1 MFQEWLKK
9 YEKIKREKDIRTIG
23 FRRSN
28 KGRTSNVYMI
38 RECDN
43 CHAILEF
50 PSNEVTCEN
59 GRYFHREYIICP
71 NCENKVIVLE
81 SGRNDR

>member
-1 MFQEWLKK
+1 MN
-9 YEKIKREKDIRTIG
+9 YDVRVIG

-28 KGRTSNVYMI
+28 KGRTGNVYMV

-50 PSNEVTCEN
+50 PSNEVGTEVLKDKT
-59 GRYFHREYIICP
+59 YREYICCP
-71 NCENKVIVLE
+71 NCENKVIVIE
-81 SGRNDR
+81 SKRGDTNEL

>member
-1 MFQEWLKK
+1 MKNELKDC
-9 YEKIKREKDIRTIG
+9 RVIG

-28 KGRTSNVYMI
+28 KERTSNVYMI

-50 PSNEVTCEN
+50 PSNEVSTRTFKGTYE
-59 GRYFHREYIICP
+59 EYIICP
-71 NCENKVIVLE
+71 NCCNEVKVI
-81 SGRNDR
+81 

>member
-1 MFQEWLKK
+1 MFGQWMGNDRIDLEL
-9 YEKIKREKDIRTIG
+9 EKDIRIIG

-28 KGRTSNVYMI
+28 QNRTSDVYMI

-50 PSNEVTCEN
+50 PSNEVSSESNN
-59 GRYFHREYIICP
+59 GNYREYIICP
-71 NCENKVIVLE
+71 NCINKVIVL
-81 SGRNDR
+81 S

>member
-1 MFQEWLKK
+1 MKQTLTDC
-9 YEKIKREKDIRTIG
+9 RVIG

-50 PSNEVTCEN
+50 PSNEVST
-59 GRYFHREYIICP
+59 GIKDIYTYYEYIKCP
-71 NCENKVIVLE
+71 NCLNEVTVLE
-81 SGRNDR
+81 SKDKD

>member
-1 MFQEWLKK
+1 MNKLLTDC
-9 YEKIKREKDIRTIG
+9 RVIG

-28 KGRTSNVYMI
+28 KGRTSNIYMI

-50 PSNEVTCEN
+50 PSDEVSSEIKDIKT
-59 GRYFHREYIICP
+59 YIEYIKCP
-71 NCENKVIVLE
+71 NCLNKVIV
-81 SGRNDR
+81 

>member
-1 MFQEWLKK
+1 MERKLKDC
-9 YEKIKREKDIRTIG
+9 RVIG

-50 PSNEVTCEN
+50 PSDEVSN
-59 GRYFHREYIICP
+59 GIKDIHTYYEYIKCP
-71 NCENKVIVLE
+71 NCQNEVIVLIQNNKGVDIKE
-81 SGRNDR
+81 KTI